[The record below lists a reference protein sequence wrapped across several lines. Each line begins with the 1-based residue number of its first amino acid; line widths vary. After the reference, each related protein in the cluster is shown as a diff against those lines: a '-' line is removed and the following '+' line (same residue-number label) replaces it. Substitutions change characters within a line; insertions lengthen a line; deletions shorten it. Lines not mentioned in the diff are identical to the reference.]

1 MHSPA
6 ALDFIPFG
14 PKDPL
19 ATIAQSRQRDYLIGY
34 LATLGA
40 AVVIREPNYFDRDY
54 LSECSAFYASA
65 ARGYPNICERLHF
78 FSSAEIDRPLLTL
91 AAADDK
97 SAKALLNKHYL
108 GFIVLRPIDGARFGR
123 TVLKWFDDSE
133 STYPRVTT
141 PSRKYTAHIA
151 GVRLKVKGLAWQQ
164 QDKGVSACATIG
176 LWTTL
181 HSSAFDIR
189 HAVPTTFDITSGAHS
204 GAPMGNRMFPS
215 MSLPE
220 PQLLEAIKN
229 QGLAPMALYGDL
241 KEDDDLR
248 FSPEYFKSTCAALI
262 RNGFPVLLAG
272 TNSAHHK
279 ESEEAHVMCVVGYR
293 RADEPI
299 SVPAHKYVYA
309 DTNIEH
315 LYVHDDNIGPSV
327 RFRIEAQ
334 HTTPDEEPPNTYVT
348 LRHDPPNYVAL
359 PDYVQKSGVGNSL
372 DEEFY
377 PEAIFV
383 AVHDDIRLE
392 VHRLHELAGGFAKK
406 ISEIMKPY
414 YEEADVAETGLVC
427 TFNLMTLTHYFRKTL
442 KETLGT
448 DRTLLAKTRL
458 ALHETVPPMS
468 RYIGVVR
475 ISLPQAESELLV
487 DILLDT
493 TDSRVNNLAFAHVLY
508 DEKLDEMLQ
517 PAGHEIREPLGYAV
531 RAFQSP

>member
-1 MHSPA
+1 MHSPV
-6 ALDFIPFG
+6 ALDFGPFG
-14 PKDPL
+14 TEDPL
-19 ATIAQSRQRDYLIGY
+19 AALPQSRQRDYLIGY
-34 LATLGA
+34 LSTLEA
-40 AVVIREPNYFDRDY
+40 KVVIREPNYFDRDY
-54 LSECSAFYASA
+54 LSECNAFYASS
-65 ARGYPNICERLHF
+65 ARGYPNICKRLHF
-78 FSSAEIDRPLLTL
+78 FSSAAVDRSLLTL
-91 AAADDK
+91 AAANDK
-97 SAKALLNKHYL
+97 SAKKLLNKHYL

-123 TVLKWFDDSE
+123 TVLKWFDDAE
-133 STYPRVTT
+133 SSYPRVTT
-141 PSRKYTAHIA
+141 PSRKYIAHIA
-151 GVRLKVKGLAWQQ
+151 GVKLKVKGLAWQQ

-189 HAVPTTFDITSGAHS
+189 HAVPTTVDITTGAHR

-241 KEDDDLR
+241 KEEDDLR

-279 ESEEAHVMCVVGYR
+279 QSEEAHVMCAVGYR
-293 RADEPI
+293 RADTPI
-299 SVPAHKYVYA
+299 TVPAHDYVYA
-309 DTNIEH
+309 DANIDH
-315 LYVHDDNIGPSV
+315 LYIHDDNIGPSV

-334 HTTPDEEPPNTYVT
+334 HTTAEESPPNTYVT
-348 LRHDPPNYVAL
+348 LRHDPPDYVSL
-359 PDYVQKSGVGNSL
+359 PDYIQKSGVGNSL

-392 VHRLHELAGGFAKK
+392 VYRLHELAGGFAKK
-406 ISEIMKPY
+406 IREIMKPY
-414 YEEADVAETGLVC
+414 YEEAKIAEPGLVC
-427 TFNLMTLTHYFRKTL
+427 TFNLMTLTDYFRKTL
-442 KETLGT
+442 KETLGS
-448 DRTLLAKTRL
+448 DKSLLATTRL

-493 TDSRVNNLAFAHVLY
+493 TDSRLNDPAFAHVLY

-517 PAGHEIREPLGYAV
+517 PAGVEKRAPFGYAV